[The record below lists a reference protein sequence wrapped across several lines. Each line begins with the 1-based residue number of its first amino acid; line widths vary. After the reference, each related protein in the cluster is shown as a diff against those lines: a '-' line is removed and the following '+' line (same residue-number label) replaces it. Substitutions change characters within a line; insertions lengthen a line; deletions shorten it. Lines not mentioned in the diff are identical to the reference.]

1 MLYSIV
7 VIFSLLITLYT
18 VFRSTGMQTLLIRL
32 TADYLSKELKNE
44 ILISGLDISWKNGL
58 VIEGISVKDHRAA
71 TLFSADELGVRIGK
85 FSLKNHILHVQRV
98 FVDKGVVQLLIHRGD
113 SSLNLQFF
121 IDHFAS
127 TDTTKVTDTTPSP
140 VWKLSVG
147 SVNLV
152 DTRFHLQDEN
162 EVPEPVGMD
171 YSNIDAS
178 GINLKINDIR
188 FDGDTIRANIR
199 HLSAVERS
207 GLILHSLS
215 GEFEVS
221 PAFLKAHNLKI
232 QTENS
237 DLALTFD
244 FLYERWGAYNDFLNE
259 VTIQAKIEPSY
270 LDLQD
275 IGFFAPE
282 LLVMKDR
289 IRLSGDI
296 KGTVSN
302 FKARNLRFAFGGN
315 SYFWGN
321 VSAAGLPNVEE
332 TFVDLH
338 IKALNTNKE
347 DIESLLLPGEINHL
361 ELPDILTN
369 TGVVGLKGNFT
380 GFYNDFVANA
390 KFTSNLGNVSTDLT
404 LRSTKG
410 SPLVSYQGQLDVSHF
425 HLGKLIGSPE
435 EVGIVTFRSAINGK
449 GFSMEDAELLM
460 NTHIDSAMLHGY
472 NYQNLDINGALDQK
486 KFTGSLDVADTNLLL
501 SFTGMVDFN
510 DSLPQFD
517 FTANITRAHLFDLNL
532 LKRDSITD
540 LQMRIKADFTGTN
553 IDNIDGSIVLGK
565 TIYREG
571 QKVITMEELSLLT
584 RQDTASGKS
593 YHLNSDFV
601 NADVTG
607 SFSFSALIPSVSTFI
622 QNYLASFSLKDSL
635 ITIHEATNQ
644 VMNYKLEFLE
654 TDEVTNLFIPV
665 LKIAPK
671 SYLEGFYN
679 EEEGVLFASGGSPLL
694 TVAGV
699 EFDNWYLEARTMKEN
714 LSINTGS
721 DHLYLKKM
729 KPPTDSLEI
738 KLDSFGLVSN
748 VSHDTVLFHFS
759 WDLAQK
765 FSEFKGYASFIDS
778 PRLQL
783 KLTDFYVYLAD
794 KYWTIDSSNLVLID
808 SSAVRFNN
816 LSFIGP
822 DQFLKLNGAISART
836 EDTLNIRFHRI
847 DISTV
852 DYLLGAG
859 SGIDFDGILT
869 GEAKLTNL
877 YQDISLLSD
886 LRIDQ
891 FKFNRELL
899 GDAVFRVGYD
909 KQANR
914 FDVESK
920 IIYTGNIGQN
930 IPFLLKGS
938 YFADAA
944 NPHLAFDLN
953 LKSLNLRIVGPF
965 VSSFMSGL
973 NGFASGHVTIKGP
986 PSRPALAGQIKLMR
1000 TEFKID
1006 YLNVL
1011 YSLADVVEVDSGGFN
1026 FNKISILDSLGHKAI
1041 LNGKITHNHFKD
1053 FRLDLHVDMEDFSAF
1068 NNTRSRNNIFF
1079 GTARGTGN
1087 VSITGPINDIAI
1099 QVKAQTGGGT
1109 HVTIPIDLT
1118 QSVGQND
1125 YVIFTKP
1132 KNDSTDNLDG
1142 LAKPSSTNL
1151 TLNLALSVKP
1161 EAVVEVFFPEQL
1173 GNLKATG
1180 NGNLLMA
1187 LTPTTG
1193 FTLSGNYAITKGSF
1207 LFTFRNLLRLPM
1219 TIKEGSK
1226 ISWAGDPADANIS
1239 LSAFYK
1245 TKAPLKGLTTITE
1258 LDGVRIPVECNIR
1271 LGGKLLNPDISFG
1284 IDLPNVEESIKT
1296 EVFSAIDTNNKQTV
1310 TEQTIYLMVMNQF
1323 MPVVSSSSSIDV
1335 GSTGVSLITNQVNSW
1350 LSQVSSNVNVN
1361 LNYRPGTS
1369 TTGQEFDVGL
1379 STQLFDDRLLI
1390 DGTFGMNSYSNV
1402 ALKQTSTIVGD
1413 VNIAYILTK
1422 NKRWRVHIFNRTN
1435 SLTILNNNSPYT
1447 QGVGV
1452 TWQRDFVSFMD
1463 IFGLSKKNKPKN

>member
-1 MLYSIV
+1 MFYTIV
-7 VIFSLLITLYT
+7 VIFSLLMTLYA

-32 TADYLSKELKNE
+32 TADYLSKELDTE
-44 ILISGLDISWKNGL
+44 IRISGLDISWRNGL
-58 VIEGISVKDHRAA
+58 VIEGISVKDKSTA
-71 TLFSADELGVRIGK
+71 TLFSADELGIRVGR
-85 FSLKNHILHVQRV
+85 FSLRNHIIHVQRV
-98 FVDKGVVQLLIHRGD
+98 FVDKGVVQLLTHRGD
-113 SSLNLQFF
+113 TSLNLQFI

-127 TDTTKVTDTTPSP
+127 SDTTKEVDTTPSP
-140 VWKLSVG
+140 AWRLSVS

-162 EVPEPVGMD
+162 EKPEPVGMD
-171 YSNIDAS
+171 YSNIDVS

-199 HLSAVERS
+199 HLSAVERC
-207 GLILHSLS
+207 GLIVHSLS
-215 GEFEVS
+215 GEFAVS

-237 DLALTFD
+237 DLALSFD
-244 FLYERWGAYNDFLNE
+244 FLYKRWGAYNDFLNE

-275 IGFFAPE
+275 IGYFAPE
-282 LLVMKDR
+282 LLAMKDR
-289 IRLSGDI
+289 VRLSGDI
-296 KGTVSN
+296 KGSVSN
-302 FKARNLRFAFGGN
+302 FKARNFRFAFGNN
-315 SYFWGN
+315 SFFWGN
-321 VSAAGLPNVEE
+321 ISAAGLPNVEE
-332 TFVDLH
+332 TFVDLQV
-338 IKALNTNKE
+338 KALNTNKE
-347 DIESLLLPGEINHL
+347 DIESLLLPGDLDHL
-361 ELPDILTN
+361 ELPDLLANI
-369 TGVVGLKGNFT
+369 GVVALQGTFT

-390 KFTSNLGNVSTDLT
+390 RFKTNLGNITTDLT
-404 LRSTKG
+404 LKSTKG
-410 SPLVSYQGQLDVSHF
+410 SPLISYQGQLDVAHF
-425 HLGKLIGSPE
+425 NLGKLIDMEDEIG
-435 EVGIVTFRSAINGK
+435 VVTLRSVINGK
-449 GFSMEDAELLM
+449 GFALGDANLLL
-460 NTHIDSAMLHGY
+460 NTYIDSAMLHGY
-472 NYQNLDINGALDQK
+472 NYQNMVINGALDQK

-501 SFTGMVDFN
+501 SFTGLVDLN
-510 DSLPQFD
+510 DSLPLFD
-517 FTANITRAHLFDLNL
+517 FTANIRRAHLYNLHL
-532 LKRDSITD
+532 LKRDSIMD
-540 LQMRIKADFTGTN
+540 LQMKIKADFSGTN
-553 IDNIDGSIVLGK
+553 IDNIDGSIVLNN
-565 TIYREG
+565 TYYREG
-571 QKVITMEELSLLT
+571 QKVITMDELSLLT
-584 RQDTASGKS
+584 QQDTTTGKS

-601 NADVTG
+601 NADITG
-607 SFSFSALIPSVSTFI
+607 NFSFSALIPSLSTFI
-622 QNYLASFSLKDSL
+622 QNYLASFSLRDSL
-635 ITIHEATNQ
+635 ITHREMTNQ
-644 VMNYKLEFLE
+644 VMHYKIDFLE
-654 TDEVTNLFIPV
+654 TGEVTNIFLPI
-665 LKIAPK
+665 LKLAPD

-679 EEEGVLFASGGSPLL
+679 EEEGVLFASGASPSLS
-694 TVAGV
+694 VAGI
-699 EFDNWYLEARTMKEN
+699 EFDNWYLEAQTMKEN

-721 DHLYLKKM
+721 EHLYLKKM
-729 KPPTDSLEI
+729 HPPTDSLEI

-748 VSHDTVLFHFS
+748 VCHDTVRFHFS
-759 WDLAQK
+759 WDVAKRL
-765 FSEFKGYASFIDS
+765 SEFQGFASFLEA

-783 KLTDFYVYLAD
+783 KFTGFNIFLAD
-794 KYWTIDSSNLVLID
+794 KYWNIDTSNLVVID
-808 SSAVRFNN
+808 SNAITLRN
-816 LSFIGP
+816 LSFLGP
-822 DQFLKLNGAISART
+822 NQFLKLNGAISHKPS
-836 EDTLNIRFHRI
+836 DTLSIGINRI

-852 DYLLGAG
+852 DYLLGPG
-859 SGIDFDGILT
+859 SGIDFDGVLS
-869 GEAKLTNL
+869 GDAKLTNL
-877 YQDISLLSD
+877 YDDISLLSD

-899 GDAVFRVGYD
+899 GDAVFKVGYD
-909 KQANR
+909 KQNNR

-930 IPFLLKGS
+930 VPFLLTGS
-938 YFADAA
+938 YFADEAK
-944 NPHLAFDLN
+944 PRLDFDLT
-953 LKSLNLRIVGPF
+953 LKNLNLRIVGPF

-973 NGFASGHVTIKGP
+973 NGFASGHVSIRGA

-1011 YSLADVVEVDSGGFN
+1011 YSLADVVQVDSGGFI
-1026 FNKISILDSLGHKAI
+1026 FNKINILDSLGHKAV
-1041 LNGKITHNHFKD
+1041 LNGKITHNYFKD
-1053 FRLDLHVDMEDFSAF
+1053 FRLGLYIDMMDFSAF
-1068 NNTRSRNNIFF
+1068 NNSRARNNIFF

-1087 VSITGPINDIAI
+1087 VAITGAINDINI

-1132 KNDSTDNLDG
+1132 KSDSTSNSDNPV
-1142 LAKPSSTNL
+1142 KSSSTNL

-1180 NGNLLMA
+1180 SGNLLMTM
-1187 LTPTTG
+1187 TPTAG
-1193 FTLSGNYAITKGSF
+1193 FTLAGNYAITKGSF
-1207 LFTFRNLLRLPM
+1207 LFTFRNILRLPM

-1226 ISWAGDPADANIS
+1226 ITWAGDPADANIS

-1258 LDGVRIPVECNIR
+1258 LDGVRVPVECNIR

-1284 IDLPNVEESIKT
+1284 IDLPNAEESIKT

-1323 MPVVSSSSSIDV
+1323 LPVVSSSSSVNV
-1335 GSTGVSLITNQVNSW
+1335 GATGVSLITNQVNSW

-1390 DGTFGMNSYSNV
+1390 DGTFGMNSYSNA
-1402 ALKQTSTIVGD
+1402 ALKQSSTIVGD
-1413 VNIAYILTK
+1413 VNISWILTK
-1422 NKRWRVHIFNRTN
+1422 NRRWRVHAFNRTN

-1452 TWQRDFVSFMD
+1452 TWQRDFSSFKD
-1463 IFGLSKKNKPKN
+1463 IFGLSKKNKPKQ